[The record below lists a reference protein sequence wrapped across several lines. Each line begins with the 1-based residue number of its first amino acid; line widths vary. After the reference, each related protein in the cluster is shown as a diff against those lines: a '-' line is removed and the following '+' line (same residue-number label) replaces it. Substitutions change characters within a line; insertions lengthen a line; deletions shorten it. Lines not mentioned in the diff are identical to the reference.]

1 MSANAHTPLRVRTV
15 LRVVGFLVQHFHHRR
30 LLVFVFDQHATRA
43 AHVLDNIDDFAETRC
58 CAARLCE
65 ACEAQVGALAVLED
79 NEEFDDEGDGFDLE
93 VCGWSGLAR

>member
-30 LLVFVFDQHATRA
+30 LLVFVFD
-43 AHVLDNIDDFAETRC
+43 NIDDFAETRC
-58 CAARLCE
+58 CAARLRE